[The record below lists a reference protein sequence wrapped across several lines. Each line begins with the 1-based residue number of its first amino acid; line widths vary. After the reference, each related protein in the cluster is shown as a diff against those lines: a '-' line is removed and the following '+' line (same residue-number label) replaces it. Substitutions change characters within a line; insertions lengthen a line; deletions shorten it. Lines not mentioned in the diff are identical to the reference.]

1 MDGEAIATQATEHG
15 FEMVLATQATTATE
29 HVAEMA
35 VATHMA
41 TATEHGTNRFRIQVE
56 FKDDMWWEMPV
67 ALSCELLQTR
77 ASGAEEITY
86 VWDWRDRRF
95 GSYKTPEG
103 ESTTYN
109 RYILNFRTM
118 TQTNI
123 DNNRTRRFRVMH
135 VVQGEESIL

>member
-1 MDGEAIATQATEHG
+1 MMDGEAIIIN
-15 FEMVLATQATTATE
+15 
-29 HVAEMA
+29 
-35 VATHMA
+35 A

-56 FKDDMWWEMPV
+56 FKYDMWWEMPL
-67 ALSCELLQTR
+67 ALSCELLHKR

-86 VWDWRDRRF
+86 VWDWGDRRL
-95 GSYKTPEG
+95 GSYETPEG

-123 DNNRTRRFRVMH
+123 DNYRTRRFRVMH
-135 VVQGEESIL
+135 VVQGEDSVV